1 MAASGLLAILDDIG
15 AMLDG
20 GSGLE
25 EIGAEKATKLAVG
38 GLIDDIKEAHDKKVT
53 VDHRHE
59 MAVVM
64 QVAKGAMKNKL
75 LYFIPTTFAIAAFA
89 PWAVMPLC
97 IGSGAYIAYEGMK
110 RLETRRNPEARA
122 RHQEELKKASLGG
135 KETLLHYE
143 KEKIS
148 QAIKT
153 DAALS
158 LELTGFQVGMTAAAP
173 LAVKLAV
180 ISAISIGATAAL
192 YATVMGIIGMNYLA
206 HKLANKEGT
215 SRGAR
220 VKRTLGRGL
229 GGISSPMIKGI
240 AAVGITALFFVG
252 GHLLAAYLPGVP
264 EALAAAGKAIVGATA
279 PWVAEPLGVA
289 MDIATGLVGGVL
301 SYAGVKSVKG
311 VHRFLKRRENGIYS
325 RATKKLKGGLS
336 RQGLCKAF
344 SKVSGIKCKEEP
356 ALKENLLTELL
367 VLDQHKRKPVYR
379 KSTAGQKKALRRAKH
394 AQPKKAPPAPAP
406 AETPV
411 PVQPVEKPAVLPE
424 PLTEVFTEAVEETAV
439 NDNDMVVQPVR
450 PKQAQG
456 GRDLDKK
463 SP

>member
-15 AMLDG
+15 AMLDD
-20 GSGLE
+20 GSSLE
-25 EIGAEKATKLAVG
+25 EIGAEKATKLAHG
-38 GLIDDIKEAHDKKVT
+38 GLIDDIKEAHDKKVN

-64 QVAKGAMKNKL
+64 QVAKGALKNKL

-110 RLETRRNPEARA
+110 RLETRRNPEAHA
-122 RHQEELKKASLGG
+122 RHQQELMKATLGG
-135 KETLLHYE
+135 KETLLRYE

-158 LELTGFQVGMTAAAP
+158 LELTGFQVGVAAAAP

-192 YATVMGIIGMNYLA
+192 YTTVMGIIGMNYLA
-206 HKLANKEGT
+206 HKLANKEGK

-220 VKRTLGRGL
+220 SKRALGRGL
-229 GGISSPMIKGI
+229 RGVSAPMMKGI
-240 AAVGITALFFVG
+240 ALVGMAALFFVG
-252 GHLLAAYLPGVP
+252 GHLLAAYIPGVP
-264 EALAAAGKAIVGATA
+264 EALAATGKAIVSATA
-279 PWVAEPLGVA
+279 PWVAGPLGVA
-289 MDIATGLVGGVL
+289 MDISTGLVGGII

-311 VHRFLKRRENGIYS
+311 VHGFLKRRENGIYS
-325 RATKKLKGGLS
+325 SATKKLKSGLS
-336 RQGLCKAF
+336 RKGLCKAF

-356 ALKENLLTELL
+356 ALKENLLAELI
-367 VLDQHKRKPVYR
+367 VLDQNKKQPVR
-379 KSTAGQKKALRRAKH
+379 RRRASRQKKALQRRKH
-394 AQPKKAPPAPAP
+394 AQQKKAATPAL

-411 PVQPVEKPAVLPE
+411 PAQPVEKPAALPE
-424 PLTEVFTEAVEETAV
+424 PLTETFTEAVEKPAV
-439 NDNDMVVQPVR
+439 NDNDMAVQPVR
-450 PKQAQG
+450 PKQARGGQG
-456 GRDLDKK
+456 LDKK